1 MHELPAPGS
10 DGYIVFYTNP
20 TCTELCDGPD
30 KSCIRQVIHSSFQ
43 GFNISGDFEVSDVHG
58 HYMYRDI
65 NGEGSG
71 ELEGLTGIA
80 QIEAGI
86 EMMYAD
92 DL

>member
-1 MHELPAPGS
+1 M
-10 DGYIVFYTNP
+10 
-20 TCTELCDGPD
+20 
-30 KSCIRQVIHSSFQ
+30 HSSFQ

-58 HYMYRDI
+58 HYTYRNI
-65 NGEGSG
+65 NGDGNG

-86 EMMYAD
+86 EMMDAD